1 MFSDLY
7 DLQRQGLVVDTRLVV
22 DDGEVA
28 IHLPLLKLWCL
39 SGGLSWAKQD
49 LTMSFWS
56 QEFLCLEAQQFLDV
70 LYRRHETLNISNKHY
85 TVIEDTDVTD
95 DILNNNS
102 ECDDDVK
109 LEAYEIYDQVWCE
122 DCGKVFNNKQN
133 LYF

>member
-7 DLQRQGLVVDTRLVV
+7 DLQRQGLVVDTRLVL
-22 DDGEVA
+22 DDGVVA
-28 IHLPLLKLWCL
+28 IHQPLLQLWSL
-39 SGGLSWAKQD
+39 WWSD
-49 LTMSFWS
+49 LGHAGADNVVLLPGVS
-56 QEFLCLEAQQFLDV
+56 LLEAQQFLDV
-70 LYRRHETLNISNKHY
+70 LYGSHETLNISNKHY
-85 TVIEDTDVTD
+85 TVIEDTEVTD

-109 LEAYEIYDQVWCE
+109 LEAYEIYDQVRCE